1 MSNMSG
7 TGKSGSGRALLVGLL
22 LVLGAAG
29 GFWVGKD
36 RFFGENAP
44 AGPDMRGGSESAGST
59 TFEPEI
65 PAPDEI
71 PVDEE
76 PGAWAAEQK
85 AWLAEN
91 AKKDGVTVTES
102 GLQYRILSESGQNDK
117 PHATDIV
124 QVHYRGSLT
133 DGVEFDSSYNYGE
146 PAEFPLNEVIAG
158 WTEGV
163 QLMSVGDIYEFTIPS
178 ELGYGARGAGGEIPG
193 YSVLIFEV
201 ELLDIIRP

>member
-1 MSNMSG
+1 MA
-7 TGKSGSGRALLVGLL
+7 TTARSGSGRTLLVILILG
-22 LVLGAAG
+22 LGAAG

-36 RFFGENAP
+36 RFFGEDAPRGPNATS
-44 AGPDMRGGSESAGST
+44 SEPRST
-59 TFEPEI
+59 TNFEPEI

-71 PVDEE
+71 PFAEE

-85 AWLAEN
+85 AYLSEN
-91 AKKDGVTVTES
+91 ARIEGVTVTAT
-102 GLQYRILSESGQNDK
+102 GLQYRILSVSGQNDK

-124 QVHYRGSLT
+124 QVHYRGRLT